1 MIYLLI
7 AASIVFDF
15 LNGFHDSSNIVAT
28 VISSR
33 AMKPRTALYMTAVA
47 EFVAPFLFGVAVAT
61 TVGSELLEPDAITIE
76 VVLAGV
82 LAAIVWNLITWFI
95 GMPSSSSHALL
106 GGLLG
111 AGLVAFGVG
120 VIKIEGLVKIL
131 LALLLSPLLGFIVSY
146 LLMHFLLFISRGATP
161 RINSVYRR
169 AQVFTSLG
177 LALSHGS
184 NDAQKTMGIITM
196 GLVAGGFQE
205 TFHVPT
211 WVIFL
216 SASSMAVGIATG
228 GWRLIK
234 TLGGRIY
241 KIRPIDAFTSQL
253 ASAAVIFGASAVGGP
268 VSTTQVVGSAI
279 MGAGAADRVNKVRWQ
294 VGKSMLV
301 TWVLTV
307 PSAAI
312 VAALIYGVIS
322 LFVS

>member
-7 AASIVFDF
+7 AASVIFDF

-120 VIKIEGLVKIL
+120 VIKIEGLTKIL

-216 SASSMAVGIATG
+216 SASSMALGIATG
-228 GWRLIK
+228 GWRLIR

-294 VGKSMLV
+294 VEKSMLV

-307 PSAAI
+307 PAAAI
-312 VAALIYGVIS
+312 VAALIYGVI
-322 LFVS
+322 LLLVP